1 MVVESMSRVD
11 KWPDDNNAVARQQNG
26 QGLERK
32 LAVNLQ

>member
-1 MVVESMSRVD
+1 MVFESLRHVD
-11 KWPDDNNAVARQQNG
+11 KWVNDINAVARQQNG